1 MEQQLVLQT
10 LPEGEAPSPFLA
22 GTQIQYA
29 WDSTSLESLKRCAR
43 LYQYVMID
51 GWQPKGEAIH
61 LRFGIEYHQALH
73 DYETYKA
80 LSLNHDECVQTTVKD
95 LLVRMK
101 DWDPSPHTKSE
112 EKKSKKN
119 LLRTVVWYLD
129 KFENDPAKTVIFENG
144 RPAIEVSFRFE
155 LDWGPRGIEPHEI
168 QDGKII
174 KWDKELLPSQ
184 PYLLSGHLDRIVDFQ
199 GALFVMDRKTS
210 VYSLTSY
217 YFDQYH
223 PHNQM
228 SLYSLA
234 GKVVLESP
242 VKGVIIDAAH
252 IAEDYSEFGRG
263 VTYRTPDQ
271 IDEWLQDLR
280 YWLGEAEKYAT
291 QSYWPMNDTACDKY
305 GGCKFKSI
313 CQKSPAARETFLRS
327 EFTQLEEKDRWNPL
341 KPR

>member
-1 MEQQLVLQT
+1 MQLELKE
-10 LPEGEAPSPFLA
+10 LPVGDAPSPFLP

-43 LYQYVMID
+43 LYQYVMIE

-80 LSLNHDECVQTTVKD
+80 LDLNHDECVHTTVKD
-95 LLVRMK
+95 LLIRMK
-101 DWDPSPHTKSE
+101 DWDPNPRTASE

-155 LDWGPRGIEPHEI
+155 LDWGPGPFN
-168 QDGKII
+168 GNFSN
-174 KWDKELLPSQ
+174 ELGEVTSQ

-210 VYSLTSY
+210 VYALTSY

-271 IDEWLQDLR
+271 IDEWLQDLH

-291 QSYWPMNDTACDKY
+291 QGYWPMNDTACDKY

-327 EFTQLEEKDRWNPL
+327 EFVQLPQEERWNPL

>member
-10 LPEGEAPSPFLA
+10 QESPEGEAPSPFLPD
-22 GTQIQYA
+22 TYIQYA
-29 WDSTSLESLKRCAR
+29 WDSTSLELLKRCAR
-43 LYQYVMID
+43 LYQYVIVK
-51 GWQPKGEAIH
+51 GYESKGEAIH
-61 LRFGIEYHQALH
+61 LRFGIEVHQALH

-80 LSLNHDECVQTTVKD
+80 LGLNHDEAVHATVKE
-95 LLVRMK
+95 LLVRIYK
-101 DWDPSPHTKSE
+101 WDPNPHTASE

-129 KFENDPAKTVIFENG
+129 KFENDPAKTVIFDNG

-155 LDWGPRGIEPHEI
+155 LDWGPQSAIRWEEGE
-168 QDGKII
+168 GSVVG
-174 KWDKELLPSQ
+174 SQ

-199 GALFVMDRKTS
+199 GGLFVMDRKTS
-210 VYSLTSY
+210 TYALTSY
-217 YFDQYH
+217 YFDQFH

-228 SLYSLA
+228 TLYSLA

-242 VKGVIIDAAH
+242 IKGVIIDAMH
-252 IAEDYSEFGRG
+252 IGEDETTFARG

-271 IDEWLQDLR
+271 VDEWLKDLH
-280 YWLGEAEKYAT
+280 YWFGQAEIFAT
-291 QSYWPMNDTACDKY
+291 QGYWPMNDTACDKY

-313 CQKSPAARETFLRS
+313 CQKSPAARKTFLRN
-327 EFTQLEEKDRWNPL
+327 EFTQLPPENRWNPL